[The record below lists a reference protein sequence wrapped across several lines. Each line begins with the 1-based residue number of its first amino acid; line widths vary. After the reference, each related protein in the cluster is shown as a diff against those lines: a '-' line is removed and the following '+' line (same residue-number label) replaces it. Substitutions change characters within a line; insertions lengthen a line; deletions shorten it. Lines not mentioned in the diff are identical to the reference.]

1 MQTCFVLEVIFL
13 EIEFIKIMSENK
25 KLKSLIEKLSSG
37 SDTTVIDAVNELREH
52 GGELSVAPIIETLVS
67 HPSERVKSEIIDFLF
82 DLKSE
87 DALKPLIAAIADKR
101 NKEYKNTLI
110 SALWHS
116 SLDASDHLTFLVE
129 QAITG
134 DYLTCLE
141 VLTVVENL
149 NGPFDNA
156 ELETLIDTINEK
168 KRKNPETTDMLEQI
182 ESVLKNFLLD

>member
-1 MQTCFVLEVIFL
+1 MEKEL
-13 EIEFIKIMSENK
+13 IKPMSENK
-25 KLKSLIEKLSSG
+25 KVKTLIEKLSSG
-37 SDTTVIDAVNELREH
+37 SDTTVIEAVNELRNH
-52 GGELSVAPIIETLVS
+52 GNAEVIAPIIETLVS

-82 DLKSE
+82 DLHSE
-87 DALKPLIAAIADKR
+87 DALNPLIAAIADKR

-116 SLDASDHLTFLVE
+116 SLDASDHLTFLIE
-129 QAITG
+129 QAISG

-149 NGPFDNA
+149 EGPFDNS
-156 ELETLIDTINEK
+156 ELEDLIRLLNEK